1 MFSIDV
7 FSLRMIK
14 YICIAWKHIKT
25 CFLPPPLS
33 VLIFC

>member
-14 YICIAWKHIKT
+14 YICVAWKYIKT
-25 CFLPPPLS
+25 CFSPL
-33 VLIFC
+33 LFQC